1 MVNYSIKGK
10 ESGHPIYLKALE
22 SKNNII
28 KDIKSAS
35 ISTHH
40 D

>member
-10 ESGHPIYLKALE
+10 ESGHSIYFKALK